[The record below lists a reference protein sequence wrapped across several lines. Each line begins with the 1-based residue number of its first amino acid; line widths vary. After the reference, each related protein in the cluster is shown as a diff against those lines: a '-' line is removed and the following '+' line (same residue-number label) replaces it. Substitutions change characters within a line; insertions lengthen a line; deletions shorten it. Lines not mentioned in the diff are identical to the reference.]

1 MSFEFY
7 ILEIYAFHE
16 IVERFMSSLYPDIV
30 DDFWEPVKVTV
41 DLHNVPIT
49 ILDNWECPIC
59 TDEKRRAYRLPCCR
73 KPICTECG
81 VSWFE
86 NENTSCPFCRKDLR
100 EFITSQT

>member
-1 MSFEFY
+1 MTFDIIF
-7 ILEIYAFHE
+7 LEIDAFSDVLDR
-16 IVERFMSSLYPDIV
+16 IMSSFTTS

-49 ILDNWECPIC
+49 TLDNWECPIC
-59 TDEKRRAYRLPCCR
+59 IDEKRRAYRLPCCR

-86 NENTSCPFCRKDLR
+86 KENVSCPFCRKDLR
-100 EFITSQT
+100 DYLSKQ

>member
-1 MSFEFY
+1 MSFEFL
-7 ILEIYAFHE
+7 ILGVGSFHE
-16 IVERFMSSLYPDIV
+16 VVERFTSNLYPDIV

-41 DLHNVPIT
+41 DLHNVSTT

-86 NENTSCPFCRKDLR
+86 TENTKCPFCRKDLR
-100 EFITSQT
+100 DYLGT